1 MLGKGHGT
9 FLKEEQDGSVCKC
22 LPSKPD
28 NLTSFLGTQ
37 AKGLSDVAL
46 TGNPM
51 VYGEMSKADME
62 SSGGLWTCSAL
73 VGYTAN
79 KRDSDSEKVESEG
92 PIPKSSGLNTGISH
106 SSY

>member
-51 VYGEMSKADME
+51 VYGEMSKADIE

-73 VGYTAN
+73 GGYSKQA
-79 KRDSDSEKVESEG
+79 R
-92 PIPKSSGLNTGISH
+92 L
-106 SSY
+106 